1 MKNASFFRRLV
12 VTFVL
17 GAATAAFAQTASLK
31 ADSTALAAGGGSVA
45 LKASVSYDGQP
56 AALGWEIALP
66 TDWTL
71 VSVSGAN
78 VPEIAPVAGATGTLE
93 FAYTSAPAGKAE
105 FTVVVRYPVGST
117 TAKAVPTVLVRA
129 NGKLATLTPAPIEF
143 GK

>member
-12 VTFVL
+12 ATFVL

-45 LKASVSYDGQP
+45 LTASVSYDGQP

-71 VSVSGAN
+71 VSVCPRLHPSRARA
-78 VPEIAPVAGATGTLE
+78 APWSSLTRPPL
-93 FAYTSAPAGKAE
+93 PAK
-105 FTVVVRYPVGST
+105 RS
-117 TAKAVPTVLVRA
+117 L
-129 NGKLATLTPAPIEF
+129 L
-143 GK
+143 